1 MSGRTLRSRQQPVD
15 SRQDIYGLLPTL
27 YGVEARHVV
36 PPPSEKKT
44 QVMGI
49 LNVTP
54 DSFYDGGRYL
64 KVRDAVR
71 RGLQIIDEGAD
82 LVDIGGV
89 STRPG
94 SEIITA
100 KEELKRVIPV
110 IKELASQTER
120 PLSVDTYRASV
131 AEKALE
137 AGAVIVN
144 DISGLNDK
152 DMARVVASH
161 NATLV
166 IMHIRGKPHCYPKNP
181 VYRNISVEVSSFLK
195 RRVEMALSV
204 GIKSSNIIIDPGLG
218 FGKTASQSLELLR
231 RLGELRA
238 LGQPIMVGPSRKS
251 FIGKVLGVDAEDRL
265 PGTLAVITLAIL
277 QGASI
282 IRVHDVKEA
291 VQVVALCD
299 TFKVKRWK
307 EL

>member
-1 MSGRTLRSRQQPVD
+1 
-15 SRQDIYGLLPTL
+15 
-27 YGVEARHVV
+27 
-36 PPPSEKKT
+36 
-44 QVMGI
+44 MGI

-64 KVRDAVR
+64 EVKDAVR
-71 RGLQIIDEGAD
+71 RGLKMLDEGAG

-94 SEIITA
+94 SETIPLE
-100 KEELKRVIPV
+100 EELKRIIPV
-110 IKELASQTER
+110 VKELASLTEI

-137 AGAVIVN
+137 AGAVMVN
-144 DISGLNDK
+144 DISGLSDK
-152 DMARVVASH
+152 DMARVAASH
-161 NATLV
+161 GATLV
-166 IMHIRGKPHCYPKNP
+166 IMHIRGKPHHYPKNP
-181 VYRNISVEVSSFLK
+181 VYRNIIAEVSSFLE
-195 RRVEMALSV
+195 RRVEMALKMGV
-204 GIKSSNIIIDPGLG
+204 KSSNIIIDPGIG

-251 FIGKVLGVDAEDRL
+251 FIGKVLGVEAGDRL
-265 PGTLAVITLAIL
+265 PGTLAVIALAIL

-291 VQVVALCD
+291 VQVASLCSA
-299 TFKVKRWK
+299 FKGMSCRGDPPGRPVGSR
-307 EL
+307 E